1 MRADAVVE
9 RAILLEGAN
18 VLLLSPPNNGPL
30 EAAHAHIDD
39 NRFDVVEC
47 GTDK

>member
-9 RAILLEGAN
+9 RNPSGGRQCASIIAAKY
-18 VLLLSPPNNGPL
+18 NGPL

-39 NRFDVVEC
+39 DRFDVVEC
-47 GTDK
+47 GTDE